1 MLIGKVAKKFNIGI
15 ETLRYYDK
23 IGLLTVAKKN
33 NQRFYSQK
41 DIDKLQSI
49 IAMKK
54 LLFSLEDIKRILDI
68 DERIDEGL
76 NSNSICQED
85 LDNLLAEL
93 MKKQTEILDRERE
106 LEKVKKQ
113 LDKLI
118 SKVMDLKGDSCD

>member
-76 NSNSICQED
+76 NSNSICQVKSKFVCKFTRLFKQVFKPPEQSVYAAKAV
-85 LDNLLAEL
+85 DNEYMA
-93 MKKQTEILDRERE
+93 
-106 LEKVKKQ
+106 
-113 LDKLI
+113 
-118 SKVMDLKGDSCD
+118 C